1 MKEGLN
7 VTNFTS
13 QSISPSKTGQKT
25 HNSVCYINK
34 GTKGDQYTQLTT

>member
-13 QSISPSKTGQKT
+13 
-25 HNSVCYINK
+25 
-34 GTKGDQYTQLTT
+34 